1 MLFEGEKANKLLY
14 YGSTID
20 DVRQL
25 LSKQRVI
32 EEQTYKYAQT
42 RIFSRMTLS
51 MCEILVLASNG
62 YPNGAFSLSR
72 QVYEGLV
79 IMDYLREHS
88 CDEDLIERFFDSYN
102 ISILQL
108 CKRTK
113 EDGQQSTH
121 IEDQKLEDYTKKY
134 SCFCDAKGRFSDY
147 WWAGKRFSFKK
158 LSNQTRFKSNYMYKY
173 TCEITHMSFLNS
185 FLHLGNNENDI
196 LIGQSEEGYNTP
208 LWFAMICFADAMN
221 IFSEVIDE
229 NWNEVIEKAEKCIQY
244 FSLDARGNDS

>member
-1 MLFEGEKANKLLY
+1 M
-14 YGSTID
+14 STILAID
-20 DVRQL
+20 DEVQNLEMVEYALDKEYEVIPVRSGKAAL
-25 LSKQRVI
+25 
-32 EEQTYKYAQT
+32 
-42 RIFSRMTLS
+42 
-51 MCEILVLASNG
+51 
-62 YPNGAFSLSR
+62 
-72 QVYEGLV
+72 
-79 IMDYLREHS
+79 DYLREHS

-147 WWAGKRFSFKK
+147 WWAGKSFSFKK

-185 FLHLGNNENDI
+185 FLH
-196 LIGQSEEGYNTP
+196 
-208 LWFAMICFADAMN
+208 
-221 IFSEVIDE
+221 
-229 NWNEVIEKAEKCIQY
+229 
-244 FSLDARGNDS
+244 

>member
-32 EEQTYKYAQT
+32 EKQTYKYAQT

-113 EDGQQSTH
+113 EDGQQSTE
-121 IEDQKLEDYTKKY
+121 IEDQQLEDYAKQY
-134 SCFCDAKGRFSDY
+134 SSFCDKKGWFKDY
-147 WWAGKRFSFKK
+147 WWAGKDFTFTK
-158 LSNQTRFKSNYMYKY
+158 LSDQTRFKSNYMYKY
-173 TCEITHMSFLNS
+173 SCEITHMSFLNS
-185 FLHLGNNENDI
+185 FLHLGNNESDI
-196 LIGQSEEGYNTP
+196 LIGQSDEGYDTP
-208 LWFAMICFADAMN
+208 LWFAMICFADAIN
-221 IFSEVIDE
+221 IFAQVIDE
-229 NWNEVIEKAEKCIQY
+229 NWSEVIAKAEKCIQY
-244 FSLDARGNDS
+244 FSPDAFSDDA

>member
-1 MLFEGEKANKLLY
+1 MLFEEEKAKRLLY

-20 DVRQL
+20 TVRQL
-25 LSKQRVI
+25 LGNLRVI
-32 EEQTYKYAQT
+32 EERTYKYAQT

-79 IMDYLREHS
+79 IMDYLRENS
-88 CDEDLIERFFDSYN
+88 CDENLVERFFDSSI
-102 ISILQL
+102 ISSLRLLKQA
-108 CKRTK
+108 KA
-113 EDGQQSTH
+113 DGQQTTH
-121 IEDQKLEDYTKKY
+121 IEDLQLGDYSNKY
-134 SCFCDAKGRFSDY
+134 SSFCDAKGRFRDY
-147 WWAGKRFSFKK
+147 WWAGKDFSFTK

-173 TCEITHMSFLNS
+173 SCEITHMSFLNS

-196 LIGQSEEGYNTP
+196 LIGQSEEGCNTP

-221 IFSEVIDE
+221 IFSKVIDE
-229 NWNEVIEKAEKCIQY
+229 NWSEVIKKAEKCIQY
-244 FSLDARGNDS
+244 FSPDPPNMT

>member
-1 MLFEGEKANKLLY
+1 MLLDEEKAKEMLY
-14 YGSTID
+14 YGSAID

-25 LSKQRVI
+25 LSKQRVV
-32 EEQTYKYAQT
+32 EAQTYKYAQT

-108 CKRTK
+108 CKQTK
-113 EDGQQSTH
+113 EDGQQSTR

-134 SCFCDAKGRFSDY
+134 SCFCDAKGRFNDY
-147 WWAGKRFSFKK
+147 WWAGKSFSFKK

-196 LIGQSEEGYNTP
+196 LIGQSEEGYATP

-221 IFSEVIDE
+221 IFAEVIDE
-229 NWNEVIEKAEKCIQY
+229 NWSEVIEKAEKCIKY
-244 FSLDARGNDS
+244 FSPDAPQ

>member
-1 MLFEGEKANKLLY
+1 MLFEEEKEKRILY

-32 EEQTYKYAQT
+32 EERTYKYAQI

-51 MCEILVLASNG
+51 MCEILVLVSNG

-79 IMDYLREHS
+79 IMDYLRIHS
-88 CDEDLIERFFDSYN
+88 CDDSLIERFFDSSS
-102 ISILQL
+102 ISSLRL
-108 CKRTK
+108 LRKAK
-113 EDGQQSTH
+113 SDGQQSTD
-121 IEDQKLEDYTKKY
+121 IEDQQLEDYAKQY
-134 SCFCDAKGRFSDY
+134 SSFCEKNGWFKDY
-147 WWAGKRFSFKK
+147 WWAGKDFSFTT

-173 TCEITHMSFLNS
+173 ACEITHMSFLNS

-196 LIGQSEEGYNTP
+196 LIGQSEEGCDTP
-208 LWFAMICFADAMN
+208 LWFAMICFAEAMN
-221 IFSEVIDE
+221 IFSQVIDE
-229 NWNEVIEKAEKCIQY
+229 NWSEVIEKAEKCIQY
-244 FSLDARGNDS
+244 FSPDTPNMT

>member
-1 MLFEGEKANKLLY
+1 MLLDEEKAKEMLY
-14 YGSTID
+14 YGSAID

-25 LSKQRVI
+25 LSKQRVV

-51 MCEILVLASNG
+51 MCEIFVLASNG

-88 CDEDLIERFFDSYN
+88 CDKDLIERFFDSSS
-102 ISILQL
+102 ISSLRLLRQA
-108 CKRTK
+108 KA
-113 EDGQQSTH
+113 DGQQSTQ
-121 IEDQKLEDYTKKY
+121 IEDQQLADYAKKY
-134 SCFCDAKGRFSDY
+134 ADFCNANGRFSDY
-147 WWAGKRFSFKK
+147 WWVGKGFSFTN

-173 TCEITHMSFLNS
+173 SCEITHMSFLNS

-196 LIGQSEEGYNTP
+196 LIGQSEEGYTTP
-208 LWFAMICFADAMN
+208 LWFAIICFADAMN

-229 NWNEVIEKAEKCIQY
+229 NWSEVIEKAEKCIKY
-244 FSLDARGNDS
+244 FSPDAPQ

>member
-1 MLFEGEKANKLLY
+1 MLFDEEKAKELLY

-25 LSKQRVI
+25 LSRQRVV
-32 EEQTYKYAQT
+32 EERTYKYAQT

-51 MCEILVLASNG
+51 MCEILVLTSNG

-72 QVYEGLV
+72 QIYEGLV

-88 CDEDLIERFFDSYN
+88 GDKDLVERFFDSSI
-102 ISILQL
+102 ISSLRLLRQA
-108 CKRTK
+108 KA
-113 EDGQQSTH
+113 DGQQSTQ
-121 IEDQKLEDYTKKY
+121 IEDQQLAYYSKKY
-134 SCFCDAKGRFSDY
+134 LCFCNKNGKFGDY
-147 WWAGKRFSFKK
+147 WWAGKGVSFAD

-185 FLHLGNNENDI
+185 YLHLGKNENDI

-221 IFSEVIDE
+221 IFSKVIDE
-229 NWNEVIEKAEKCIQY
+229 NWSEVIEKAEKCIKY
-244 FSLDARGNDS
+244 FSPDATRNGT

>member
-108 CKRTK
+108 RKRTK
-113 EDGQQSTH
+113 EAGQQSTH
-121 IEDQKLEDYTKKY
+121 IEDQQLGDYSKKY
-134 SCFCDAKGRFSDY
+134 PSFCNNDGVFRDY
-147 WWAGKRFSFKK
+147 WWAGKDFSFTK

-173 TCEITHMSFLNS
+173 SCEITHMSFLNS
-185 FLHLGNNENDI
+185 YFHLGNNENDI

-221 IFSEVIDE
+221 IFSEVI
-229 NWNEVIEKAEKCIQY
+229 EKAEKCIKY
-244 FSLDARGNDS
+244 FSPDATHNDT

>member
-1 MLFEGEKANKLLY
+1 MLFGEEKAKKLLY

-25 LSKQRVI
+25 LSTQRVI
-32 EEQTYKYAQT
+32 EEQTYKYAQI

-88 CDEDLIERFFDSYN
+88 CDKNMIKRFFDS
-102 ISILQL
+102 SSMASLRLLRQA
-108 CKRTK
+108 KV
-113 EDGQQSTH
+113 DGHQSTQ
-121 IEDQKLEDYTKKY
+121 IEDKQLGDYAKKY
-134 SCFCDAKGRFSDY
+134 PSFCNKDGVFRDY
-147 WWAGKRFSFKK
+147 WWAGKDFSFTK

-173 TCEITHMSFLNS
+173 SCEITHMSFLNS
-185 FLHLGNNENDI
+185 YLHLGNNENDI
-196 LIGQSEEGYNTP
+196 LIGQSKEGYNTP

-221 IFSEVIDE
+221 IFSKVIDE
-229 NWNEVIEKAEKCIQY
+229 NWSEVIEKAEKCIKY
-244 FSLDARGNDS
+244 FSPDATHNDT

>member
-1 MLFEGEKANKLLY
+1 MLLDVEDAKRLDY

-20 DVRQL
+20 IVRQL

-32 EEQTYKYAQT
+32 EERTYKYAQT
-42 RIFSRMTLS
+42 RIFARMTLS

-88 CDEDLIERFFDSYN
+88 GDENLIERFFDSSS
-102 ISILQL
+102 ISSLRLLRQA
-108 CKRTK
+108 KA
-113 EDGQQSTH
+113 DGQQSTQT
-121 IEDQKLEDYTKKY
+121 EDQQLGDYAKRY
-134 SCFCDAKGRFSDY
+134 SSFCDKNGRFRDY
-147 WWAGKRFSFKK
+147 WWAGKDFTFTK

-173 TCEITHMSFLNS
+173 SCEITHMSFLNS

-196 LIGQSEEGYNTP
+196 LIGQSENGHSTP
-208 LWFAMICFADAMN
+208 LWFAMICFAEAIN
-221 IFSEVIDE
+221 IFSKVIDE
-229 NWNEVIEKAEKCIQY
+229 NWSEVSEKAENCIKY
-244 FSLDARGNDS
+244 FSPDAPSNDT